1 MTITTIM
8 NVKKANINNDY
19 MNVKKANII
28 SLSS

>member
-19 MNVKKANII
+19 MNVKRANII
-28 SLSS
+28 SLSL